1 MSDAHKTPDARGA
14 ADPTTDPD
22 AGGGSAPTPD
32 PGSAVT
38 PESRGAPDRTSS
50 LGPEALRAYAHPLR
64 VRMIRHLNDHG
75 PATAT
80 TLAQALGEST
90 GQTSY
95 HLRQLAR
102 HGLVEEDPCRGPGR
116 ERWWR
121 SRSIEFGPEMLDDP
135 GTAPAMRFLLDRVV
149 EDRAAAL
156 RRLMSGDLPPQWRA
170 TMTSEAT
177 LRLDPQEMGEL
188 NTALQAALNR
198 FVAISSSRRDDPAWQ
213 SRPKVRVYIDSF
225 PLLEE

>member
-1 MSDAHKTPDARGA
+1 MSDEHKTPAAMGA
-14 ADPTTDPD
+14 PD
-22 AGGGSAPTPD
+22 ATPD
-32 PGSAVT
+32 SVAGDAS
-38 PESRGAPDRTSS
+38 ESPAAPDRTSP
-50 LGPEALRAYAHPLR
+50 LGPEALKAYAHPLR

-102 HGLVEEDPCRGPGR
+102 HGLVEEDPGRGTGR

-121 SRSIEFGPEMLDDP
+121 SRSIEFGPEMLEDP
-135 GTAPAMRFLLDRVV
+135 GTAPAMRFLMDRMV
-149 EDRAAAL
+149 EDRTAAL
-156 RRLMSGDLPPQWRA
+156 RRLLARDRLPEEWRDVLA
-170 TMTSEAT
+170 TEAT
-177 LRLDPQEMGEL
+177 LRLGAQEMSEL
-188 NTALQAALNR
+188 NEALQATLDR
-198 FVAISSSRRDDPAWQ
+198 YVEISRARRDDPAWQ
-213 SRPKVRVYIDSF
+213 SRPRVRVYIDSF

>member
-1 MSDAHKTPDARGA
+1 MSDEHKTPGAPGAAETTTDRGA
-14 ADPTTDPD
+14 GD
-22 AGGGSAPTPD
+22 ASEPPA
-32 PGSAVT
+32 
-38 PESRGAPDRTSS
+38 APDRTSS
-50 LGPEALRAYAHPLR
+50 LGPEALKAYAHPLR

-102 HGLVEEDPCRGPGR
+102 HGLVEEDPGRGTGR

-121 SRSIEFGPEMLDDP
+121 SRSIEFGPEMLEDP
-135 GTAPAMRFLLDRVV
+135 GTAPAMRFLMDRMV
-149 EDRAAAL
+149 EDRTAAL
-156 RRLMSGDLPPQWRA
+156 RRLLARDRLPDEWRDVLA
-170 TMTSEAT
+170 TEAT
-177 LRLDPQEMGEL
+177 LRLGAQEMSEL
-188 NTALQAALNR
+188 NEALQATLDR
-198 FVAISSSRRDDPAWQ
+198 YVEISRARRDDPAWQ
-213 SRPKVRVYIDSF
+213 SHPRVRVYIDSF